1 MDLFV
6 AGFRLDLDTAGL
18 SKIFKTYGFVVK
30 SVKIIK
36 DKSTGLSRGFG
47 FVTIEDRKEAEK
59 AITKMHGE
67 VYEGLKLTVKEAIPL
82 QSIHKDNT
90 TLPENGKKKLDV
102 KGSFRNGG
110 PQRLKTQI
118 RVVPLKKHA

>member
-6 AGFRLDLDTAGL
+6 AGFRLDLDAAGL
-18 SKIFKTYGFVVK
+18 TKIFKTYGFVVK

-67 VYEGLKLTVKEAIPL
+67 VYEGLKLTVKEAIPP
-82 QSIHKDNT
+82 QSIHKETYNA
-90 TLPENGKKKLDV
+90 PKKWKE
-102 KGSFRNGG
+102 KASCEGE
-110 PQRLKTQI
+110 I
-118 RVVPLKKHA
+118 

>member
-47 FVTIEDRKEAEK
+47 FVTIEDRKEGEK

-67 VYEGLKLTVKEAIPL
+67 VYEGLKLTVKEAKLKP
-82 QSIHKDNT
+82 QKPEAYTHPRQWKEKSI
-90 TLPENGKKKLDV
+90 L
-102 KGSFRNGG
+102 
-110 PQRLKTQI
+110 
-118 RVVPLKKHA
+118 

>member
-36 DKSTGLSRGFG
+36 DKSTGFSRGFG
-47 FVTIEDRKEAEK
+47 FVTIEDRKETER
-59 AITKMHGE
+59 AISKMNGE
-67 VYEGLKLTVKEAIPL
+67 ICEGLKLTVKEAKP
-82 QSIHKDNT
+82 N
-90 TLPENGKKKLDV
+90 
-102 KGSFRNGG
+102 
-110 PQRLKTQI
+110 PQKPDAYTPPRRWKEKASCEGEI
-118 RVVPLKKHA
+118 